1 LMVECGMTPMQSIV
15 ATTSAAAT
23 LMKLDGEIGT
33 VAPGKLAD
41 LILVN
46 GDPLANIRLLQD
58 HANISLVMQGGKIV
72 KDQVGERSGA
82 RAKNG
87 AKATTI

>member
-1 LMVECGMTPMQSIV
+1 MTPMQAIV
-15 ATTSAAAT
+15 ASTNSAAT
-23 LMKLDGEIGT
+23 LMKLDGEVGT

-46 GDPLANIRLLQD
+46 GDPLTNIRLLQD
-58 HANISLVMQGGKIV
+58 HANITLVLQGGKIV
-72 KDQVGERSGA
+72 KDHVGERTGT

-87 AKATTI
+87 VKPAAI